1 MRHPIREPPMKWY
14 ERHVDAGLTR
24 WSLGELSA
32 PESSRLLRHAHACN
46 RCGTRYNKWARA
58 HRALES
64 GNTDTP
70 TSIELE
76 TLTVA
81 GLEAALSAAAPADAV
96 QARWPTLAVLGA
108 TLAALFLAVVVTPSS
123 GPTGI
128 APTEPE
134 WSPRGVVHDPV
145 TPSTPLAQPVLRIFC
160 AVPGQSLRELK
171 AGTACA
177 PGATLA
183 FAASARPPYTHV
195 AVRVR
200 VGGKEELNGPFP
212 LSGKAGEERPLELT
226 FALPATSDMAEVTAS
241 FSEHP
246 DATLAALRG
255 GTTEGVV
262 VLRQE
267 VRVEEGP

>member
-1 MRHPIREPPMKWY
+1 MKWY

-32 PESSRLLRHAHACN
+32 PESSRLLRHAHACA
-46 RCGTRYNKWARA
+46 RCGTRYDKWARA
-58 HRALES
+58 HRVFES
-64 GNTDTP
+64 GQTDTP
-70 TSIELE
+70 TSTELE
-76 TLTVA
+76 TLTAA
-81 GLEAALSAAAPADAV
+81 GLEAALGAAAPADAAP
-96 QARWPTLAVLGA
+96 ARWPTLAVLGA
-108 TLAALFLAVVVTPSS
+108 TLAALFLAVVVTPGSV
-123 GPTGI
+123 GPTAATEPG
-128 APTEPE
+128 EPE
-134 WSPRGVVHDPV
+134 WSPRGAVHDP
-145 TPSTPLAQPVLRIFC
+145 TPPTAPLAQPVLRVFC
-160 AVPGQSLRELK
+160 AAPGQSLRELRT
-171 AGTACA
+171 GTACT

-183 FAASARPPYTHV
+183 FAAGARPPYTHV

-200 VGGKEELNGPFP
+200 AGGHEEVNGPFA

-226 FALPATSDMAEVTAS
+226 VALPTGSDMAEVTAT

-267 VRVEEGP
+267 VRVKDSP

>member
-1 MRHPIREPPMKWY
+1 MKWY

-32 PESSRLLRHAHACN
+32 PESSRLLRHAHACD
-46 RCGTRYNKWARA
+46 RCGTRYNKWVRA
-58 HRALES
+58 HRVFES
-64 GNTDTP
+64 GHPDTP
-70 TSIELE
+70 TAIELE

-81 GLEAALSAAAPADAV
+81 GLEAALTSAAPADAV
-96 QARWPTLAVLGA
+96 NARWPTLAVLGA
-108 TLAALFLAVVVTPSS
+108 TLVALFLAVVVTPSAT
-123 GPTGI
+123 GPGVST
-128 APTEPE
+128 PTEPE
-134 WSPRGVVHDPV
+134 WSPRGVVHDPA
-145 TPSTPLAQPVLRIFC
+145 PPGTPLAQPVLRIFC

-183 FAASARPPYTHV
+183 FAAGARLPYTHV

-200 VGGKEELNGPFP
+200 INGKEEVNGPFA

-241 FSEHP
+241 FSAHP
-246 DATLAALRG
+246 DAALAALRG

>member
-1 MRHPIREPPMKWY
+1 MKWY

-32 PESSRLLRHAHACN
+32 PESSRLLRHAHACQ
-46 RCGTRYNKWARA
+46 RCGIRYDKWARA
-58 HRALES
+58 HRFFES
-64 GNTDTP
+64 GQTDTP
-70 TSIELE
+70 TAMELE

-81 GLEAALSAAAPADAV
+81 GLEAALTAASPPDAAG
-96 QARWPTLAVLGA
+96 ARWPTLAVLGA
-108 TLAALFLAVVVTPSS
+108 TLAALFAVVVTPTLLPP
-123 GPTGI
+123 PT
-128 APTEPE
+128 TESE
-134 WSPRGVVHDPV
+134 WSPRGVVHDPAPPTV
-145 TPSTPLAQPVLRIFC
+145 PLAQPVLRIFC
-160 AVPGQSLRELK
+160 AVPGQSLREVRT
-171 AGTACA
+171 GTACA

-183 FAASARPPYTHV
+183 FAAGARPPYTHV

-200 VGGKEELNGPFP
+200 AGGREEVNGPFA
-212 LSGKAGEERPLELT
+212 LSGTAGEEGPLELT
-226 FALPATSDMAEVTAS
+226 VALPATSDMAEVTAT

-267 VRVEEGP
+267 VRVEGGP